1 MNVLRALVVVL
12 ALVTLASLPCV
23 IAWLVVNADEMTERA
38 EAAKRKLPKLLP
50 APQPPIEDI
59 AAELRRLSAALARA
73 SSEPRRASLREAHDR
88 ALCLAAAA
96 LGVDEHLDGL
106 EGIDLDIERVRV
118 TGALQRA
125 GLHIDETRREP
136 NRQDRQ

>member
-38 EAAKRKLPKLLP
+38 EAAKRKLPKLRP
-50 APQPPIEDI
+50 TPQPPIEEI
-59 AAELRRLSAALARA
+59 AAELRRLSTALSTA
-73 SSEPRRASLREAHDR
+73 SSEPRRVSLREARDR
-88 ALCLAAAA
+88 SLRQACQALA
-96 LGVDEHLDGL
+96 VDEHLDKLDGL
-106 EGIDLDIERVRV
+106 DLEIERVRV
-118 TGALQRA
+118 TGVLQRA

>member
-1 MNVLRALVVVL
+1 M
-12 ALVTLASLPCV
+12 

-38 EAAKRKLPKLLP
+38 EAAKRKLPKLRP
-50 APQPPIEDI
+50 IPQPPIEEI
-59 AAELRRLSAALARA
+59 AAELRRLSTALART
-73 SSEPRRASLREAHDR
+73 SSEARRAVLREDRDR
-88 ALCLAAAA
+88 ALRQACAA
-96 LGVDEHLDGL
+96 LGVDQHLDGL
-106 EGIDLDIERVRV
+106 DGLDLEIERVRV